1 VLIVSITVVVVASIV
16 TVGLATVLSVT
27 ELAYSHLLSENDQLS
42 GKYDA
47 LLGIYDKLAEEK
59 ENLTKRYQE
68 LAERYKWL
76 DQPLKNRTVP
86 SVRELELWLQI
97 DETDRRA
104 YGDPDFTC
112 LHFSVL
118 LMLNARARHYYVGVV
133 AVYGYNNRTK
143 EPFSHSINA
152 VITTE
157 GLVYIEPQLDRVWW
171 LQDHSEIT
179 GGNVHRFPISQDPIY
194 VVETATFFDY

>member
-1 VLIVSITVVVVASIV
+1 MNKSPLLIVSIAVVVIASIV

-27 ELAYSHLLSENDQLS
+27 ESAYSQLS

-47 LLGIYDKLAEEK
+47 LLGSCDKLAREK
-59 ENLTKRYQE
+59 EDLTERYQE
-68 LAERYKWL
+68 LAERHKWL

>member
-1 VLIVSITVVVVASIV
+1 LLIVSIAVVVIASIV

-27 ELAYSHLLSENDQLS
+27 ESAYSQLS

-47 LLGIYDKLAEEK
+47 LLGSCDKLAREK
-59 ENLTKRYQE
+59 EDLTERYQE
-68 LAERYKWL
+68 LAERHKWL